1 MRWDLLDEF
10 KILKKGARAE
20 AVKTFT
26 GREDF
31 FAEHEPGNP
40 RVPEPLFIEMVAQT
54 GGVLFGLG
62 LEFKKE
68 VILAKIEDAQFFCPV
83 VPPCALR
90 IEAWFED
97 EREDGAWMAGRV
109 FQDGREVAAAKIML
123 AAVDSLVENPDQKV
137 VFNQGFISHYDIWNI
152 AAKSE
157 GMSV

>member
-10 KILKKGARAE
+10 KLLRKGSRSE
-20 AVKTFT
+20 AIKTFT
-26 GREDF
+26 GEEDF

-40 RVPEPLFIEMVAQT
+40 RVPEPLFIEMVAQA

-68 VILAKIEDAQFFCPV
+68 VILAKIEDAQFFRAV
-83 VPPCALR
+83 APPCVLR

-109 FQDGREVAAAKIML
+109 FQDSSEVAQVKIML
-123 AAVDSLVENPDQKV
+123 AAVDSLVDDPGQKV
-137 VFNQGFISHYDIWNI
+137 VFNQGFLSHYDIWNI
-152 AAKSE
+152 AAKSG
-157 GMSV
+157 GMKV